1 MPETPPPSTETTT
14 SSTPPATDTGT
25 TPPPPSTETQQQPET
40 FPALES
46 ERKLRRDADKRAR
59 DLEAELATLRTA
71 SLSDQEKAV
80 EAARNEGRNEGLRR
94 VVEAE
99 VRAAAAGKLANPA
112 LAAKL
117 LDVDS
122 FIPTDGGEVSAERIG
137 AALEE
142 LLAAN
147 PYLRIETPGSTPP
160 ASSTGAP
167 PAAPAGTAPG
177 GARGGPN
184 SVAGS
189 FSRSQLR
196 DPVFYAANKDAILK
210 AAQEGRI
217 TQD

>member
-25 TPPPPSTETQQQPET
+25 TPPPPSTETPQQPET

-160 ASSTGAP
+160 APAGAP